1 MRTQSLAKRIGMT
14 SRARIPRTV
23 SGYDRALSE
32 RPKATQVWLL
42 SAVLVLRLGQG
53 VFSRALTAF
62 FPTNPSTLQPKKC
75 PSRDRGQ
82 DCQTGRFLQPSRH
95 FRRPDKR
102 NYAGKESCALFRRN
116 PLVSVC
122 DLTPSCSHEYW
133 HASTYPNGQ
142 NSLNETR
149 AVPADPSAYHLSVNT
164 PCPDRYSL
172 TRIRSVR
179 AQNVRGI
186 RVIAYSLFCNEP

>member
-1 MRTQSLAKRIGMT
+1 MTPIANPARRRQSGMPPRRHIRLATLRYSARRRYEDAVSCKENWHDESCKGFRGQSQDMT
-14 SRARIPRTV
+14 
-23 SGYDRALSE
+23 ALC
-32 RPKATQVWLL
+32 L
-42 SAVLVLRLGQG
+42 SARRPPRFGCSPRSWFCG
-53 VFSRALTAF
+53 RA
-62 FPTNPSTLQPKKC
+62 N
-75 PSRDRGQ
+75 
-82 DCQTGRFLQPSRH
+82 
-95 FRRPDKR
+95 FRRPDER

-122 DLTPSCSHEYW
+122 NLTPSCSHEYR

-164 PCPDRYSL
+164 PCPDL
-172 TRIRSVR
+172 ARIRSVR